1 MSLFLS
7 CHADPLSFVLLFPDG
22 RPGWSPG
29 IPHIGPNRTS
39 VRNTVTALQYYVYL
53 IMIRPDVFN
62 PHHHA
67 GLLFQQK
74 LVYDYCRVE
83 ALNLSHHRKRQ
94 QTLRVES
101 LRGLHDHVNG
111 DDDFSPTNHPGCPV
125 FLPSSFNGSPRNM
138 ADEYHNSMAGVTKCG
153 KPDLFITFTA
163 DIHWPEIQSALRT
176 GLAADMRPDLISRVF
191 HMYLDEFFTDVKDRQ
206 IFGRI
211 VSHIFVIEFQKRGY
225 PHAHILFHFSNE
237 DKLRTPEDIDS
248 FISARIP
255 DPLTEPLL
263 HELVVKFMMH
273 GPCGDLNPLCPCMK
287 DGQCSKKFPKEFCD
301 ETDIST
307 RGYVKLRRPDD
318 GVTIDIRGATLDN
331 RWVVPYCPY
340 LLMKFRCHINV
351 EACQNLNGVKYL
363 YKYIFKGHDC
373 ASVQITHIPGHA
385 IDEIRDFVDG
395 RFVSPPEAAYRLF
408 EFKLKG
414 RSHSVEKIPVHLPD
428 MQPIFLCRRS

>member
-1 MSLFLS
+1 M
-7 CHADPLSFVLLFPDG
+7 
-22 RPGWSPG
+22 
-29 IPHIGPNRTS
+29 
-39 VRNTVTALQYYVYL
+39 
-53 IMIRPDVFN
+53 
-62 PHHHA
+62 
-67 GLLFQQK
+67 
-74 LVYDYCRVE
+74 
-83 ALNLSHHRKRQ
+83 
-94 QTLRVES
+94 
-101 LRGLHDHVNG
+101 
-111 DDDFSPTNHPGCPV
+111 
-125 FLPSSFNGSPRNM
+125 
-138 ADEYHNSMAGVTKCG
+138 
-153 KPDLFITFTA
+153 FTA
-163 DIHWPEIQSALRT
+163 NIHWPEIQSALRT

-301 ETDIST
+301 ETDISS